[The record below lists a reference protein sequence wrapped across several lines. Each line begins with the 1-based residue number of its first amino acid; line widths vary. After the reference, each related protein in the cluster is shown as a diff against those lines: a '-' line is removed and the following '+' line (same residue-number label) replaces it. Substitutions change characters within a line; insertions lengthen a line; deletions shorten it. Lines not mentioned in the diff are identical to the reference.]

1 MKESTM
7 NKIFILFI
15 LSLIVVAF
23 VYQCHPTQSDSRDSE
38 KNQTPAPPVK
48 LDTIHEGSLIRRI
61 KGSELYELL
70 PGLHTKVEINIE
82 GMVSSATVDQVF
94 TNTSEEPIEAVY
106 VFPLPQNAA
115 VHDMKMV
122 INDRLIQGAVK
133 EKEEARHAY
142 ETAKDRGKRASL
154 TEQQRP
160 NIFTSSVANIMPGDT
175 VIVRLTYVE
184 TLHYEDGTFTLRF
197 PMVVA
202 PRYVPGHHS
211 TGYSGKGWAYD
222 TDIVPDA
229 SRITPPI
236 VPPGM
241 RSGSMLSLRVNVNAG
256 LPIASIQSSSH
267 DVTIVQVDRSAYR
280 VQLKQKRTIPN
291 KDFILE
297 YRIQSRDES
306 EAALF
311 AAQQGNDHYFMLMAM
326 PPVNV
331 KKDRSLKKEVVFV
344 LDVSGSMEG
353 TSIVQAKGGLIN
365 ALRQLA
371 PGDYFNI
378 IAFNNAYDVFAPSS
392 VRASSVNVMN
402 GTNYVTGLEA
412 DGGTEAGPALQHAL
426 TLPRQPDAIKM
437 IIFLTDGSV
446 GNDRQL
452 IALVNRNIG
461 KSRLF
466 SIGIGSAPN
475 GHLLEQVS
483 RSGRGTFTYISNL
496 NEVQKKVDE
505 LFAKIENPVLM
516 DLHLDIAQSAEV
528 FPDPVPDL
536 FAGQPL
542 LVFGKIN
549 SMLPATARLS
559 GKALDRSFTLDVPLD
574 PRAATKEPAIPT
586 LWARS
591 KVADLMDEYRM
602 GNEDVKRDVI
612 DLAIRHTL
620 MTEFTSFVAVEQ
632 KIVNPRGR
640 ARLEAIPVELP
651 EGWVYEKVREDE
663 APDSGPVKMAYLPQ
677 TASNAPLH
685 AAVGC
690 FLIFLGIFVF
700 LVMFRHKSEQTRNVR
715 NHA

>member
-1 MKESTM
+1 MKESTV
-7 NKIFILFI
+7 NKIFILFA

-48 LDTIHEGSLIRRI
+48 LDAIHEGSLIRRI
-61 KGSELYELL
+61 KGSELYEVL

-94 TNTSEEPIEAVY
+94 TNSSKEPIEAIY

-115 VHDMKMV
+115 VHDMKML
-122 INDRLIQGAVK
+122 INDRLIQGVVK
-133 EKEEARHAY
+133 EKKEARHAY
-142 ETAKDRGKRASL
+142 ETAKDRGKHASL
-154 TEQQRP
+154 AEQQRP

-175 VIVRLTYVE
+175 VVVRLTYVE
-184 TLHYEDGTFTLRF
+184 TLHFEDGAFTLRF

-202 PRYVPGHHS
+202 PRYIPGHYS
-211 TGYSGKGWAYD
+211 TGYSGNGWAYD
-222 TDIVPDA
+222 TDVVHDA
-229 SRITPPI
+229 SRITPP
-236 VPPGM
+236 VAPPGT

-256 LPIASIQSSSH
+256 LPLSSIQSSSH
-267 DVTIVQVDRSAYR
+267 DVTIVQVDKSAYR

-297 YRIQSRDES
+297 YRIQSGDES

-353 TSIVQAKGGLIN
+353 TSIAQAKNGLMN
-365 ALRQLA
+365 ALRLLS

-378 IAFNNAYDVFAPSS
+378 IAFNNTYDEFAASA

-402 GTNYVTGLEA
+402 GINYVTGLEA
-412 DGGTEAGPALQHAL
+412 DGGTEALPALQHAL
-426 TLPRQPDAIKM
+426 TLPPQPDTIKM
-437 IIFLTDGSV
+437 ILFLTDGSV

-452 IALVNRNIG
+452 ITLVKQNIG

-483 RSGRGTFTYISNL
+483 RSGRGTFTYISDL

-505 LFAKIENPVLM
+505 LFAKIENPVLV
-516 DLHLDIAQSAEV
+516 DLRLDISQGAEIL
-528 FPDPVPDL
+528 PDPVPDL

-542 LVFGKIN
+542 LVFGKTD
-549 SMLPATARLS
+549 SALPATVRLS
-559 GKALDRSFTLDVPLD
+559 GKTLGRSFTLEIPLD
-574 PRAATKEPAIPT
+574 PRTATKEPAIPT

-591 KVADLMDEYRM
+591 KVAGLMDEYRM
-602 GNEDVKRDVI
+602 GNKEVKRDII

-620 MTEFTSFVAVEQ
+620 MTEFTSFIAVEQ

-651 EGWVYEKVREDE
+651 EGWVYEKLWDDE
-663 APDSGPVKMAYLPQ
+663 APVSDPVKLAYLPQ
-677 TASNAPLH
+677 TASNAPRI
-685 AAVGC
+685 AMAGC
-690 FLIFLGIFVF
+690 LLMLLGALMAFLT
-700 LVMFRHKSEQTRNVR
+700 FRRES
-715 NHA
+715 